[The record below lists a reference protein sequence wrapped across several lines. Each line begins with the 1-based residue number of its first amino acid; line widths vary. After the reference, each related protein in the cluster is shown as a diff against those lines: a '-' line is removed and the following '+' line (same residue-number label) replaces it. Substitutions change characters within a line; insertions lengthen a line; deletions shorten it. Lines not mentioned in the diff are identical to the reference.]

1 MEEEAGLYQIN
12 IPVYEGPMDLL
23 LHLITKNKIEIHD
36 IPIHEI
42 TDQYLDYLKQARE
55 FNLDL
60 GSSFFAMAATLI
72 YIKSRMLLPKRR
84 QEEANETEDPR
95 SELERSLEE
104 FKRMKEIRARIE
116 SLMGEEE
123 LYRTKKPEDIQ
134 SGEYT
139 GRISLQKLSAA
150 FYSLYDSLQ
159 EPEENVLIQEE
170 VSLEDEMEELRQ
182 MLRTAS
188 EVDLMEYFGK
198 KKTRLRL
205 AVSLMAVLEL
215 IRTGEITVKDSIS
228 GLMLKGGEA

>member
-1 MEEEAGLYQIN
+1 
-12 IPVYEGPMDLL
+12 
-23 LHLITKNKIEIHD
+23 
-36 IPIHEI
+36 
-42 TDQYLDYLKQARE
+42 
-55 FNLDL
+55 
-60 GSSFFAMAATLI
+60 
-72 YIKSRMLLPKRR
+72 MLLPKRR